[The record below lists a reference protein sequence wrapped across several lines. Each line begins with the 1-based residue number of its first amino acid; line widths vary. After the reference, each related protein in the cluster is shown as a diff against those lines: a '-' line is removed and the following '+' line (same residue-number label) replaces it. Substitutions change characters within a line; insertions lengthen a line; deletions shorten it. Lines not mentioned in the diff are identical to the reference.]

1 VGVWVCG
8 CAVGGRGIHYWAD
21 KRSHTHTNTNTD
33 THQNKNVN
41 SCFCMS
47 SAAKIIC
54 IFIFLY
60 CPRGKIKKSERNDG
74 KTNSELLEAGAFVHA
89 CIEFQMQ
96 RHTCAKYVHRPN
108 NLNV

>member
-1 VGVWVCG
+1 MVLYVLG
-8 CAVGGRGIHYWAD
+8 
-21 KRSHTHTNTNTD
+21 SEN
-33 THQNKNVN
+33 
-41 SCFCMS
+41 
-47 SAAKIIC
+47 IC
-54 IFIFLY
+54 TFIFLY
-60 CPRGKIKKSERNDG
+60 CPMTQWGKIKKSERNDG

>member
-1 VGVWVCG
+1 MSVC
-8 CAVGGRGIHYWAD
+8 CQQQFKYSDMFSFVCNHVVCI
-21 KRSHTHTNTNTD
+21 KKP
-33 THQNKNVN
+33 NKT
-41 SCFCMS
+41 SCFCVCP
-47 SAAKIIC
+47 AAKMIC

-60 CPRGKIKKSERNDG
+60 CPMTQWGKIKKSERNDG